1 MAKVTLRFGCAKQ
14 SKNLERYL
22 LCSFALRTKISY
34 ILLWPIPTYFPPAQV
49 SLGLS
54 AKVFKFL
61 NNKRP
66 RVWVV
71 GGISRWQQQKKRMSL
86 RWGKMGSKPVRGR
99 IWVFSDIR
107 DFTYT
112 DVSRHLNSIKN
123 LCDMKK
129 TLAPLWIHYN
139 WNVNLLRYNFVCD
152 VT

>member
-1 MAKVTLRFGCAKQ
+1 MRFGCAKQ
-14 SKNLERYL
+14 SKHLETYL
-22 LCSFALRTKISY
+22 LYSCALHTKISY
-34 ILLWPIPTYFPPAQV
+34 ILLWPIPTYLPPAQV

-71 GGISRWQQQKKRMSL
+71 GGISRWQQKKNRMSL
-86 RWGKMGSKPVRGR
+86 RWGKMGSKPVRSR
-99 IWVFSDIR
+99 ICVFSYIR
-107 DFTYT
+107 DFFTNT
-112 DVSRHLNSIKN
+112 GVLRHLNSIKK
-123 LCDMKK
+123 LCNMKK
-129 TLAPLWIHYN
+129 TLAPLWVHYN